1 VNSNN
6 NESITKNLKDLKC
19 CLRTKIGFR
28 RQIGYH
34 PELICLLMSS
44 QQRTPIVNCVLV
56 YSKNNMLLFGTD
68 ESVVCVDYGNRSILM
83 NISCCDFYGFK
94 FFSLLFLIIIKLNNK
109 LKKELK
115 IHFQGDKNPL
125 KNQTNKLMKR
135 MK

>member
-1 VNSNN
+1 MEVPIYYETNQDSKSTNEGSNSTTSSQTTVNSNN

-83 NISCCDFYGFK
+83 NISCCDFYVFK
-94 FFSLLFLIIIKLNNK
+94 FFVYYF
-109 LKKELK
+109 
-115 IHFQGDKNPL
+115 
-125 KNQTNKLMKR
+125 
-135 MK
+135 

>member
-1 VNSNN
+1 MEVPIYYETNQDSKSTNEGSNSTTSSQTTVNSNN

-94 FFSLLFLIIIKLNNK
+94 FFVYYF
-109 LKKELK
+109 
-115 IHFQGDKNPL
+115 
-125 KNQTNKLMKR
+125 
-135 MK
+135 

>member
-1 VNSNN
+1 MEVPIYYETNQDSKSTNEGSNSTTSSQTTVNSN

-68 ESVVCVDYGNRSILM
+68 ESVVCVDYGNRFILM

-94 FFSLLFLIIIKLNNK
+94 FFVYYF
-109 LKKELK
+109 
-115 IHFQGDKNPL
+115 
-125 KNQTNKLMKR
+125 
-135 MK
+135 